1 MSPLIL
7 PGDPLFD
14 ATLGMVLPPSPL
26 STEVCFVARAGS
38 GILEPVTA
46 AQAREYLL
54 GGEYDERLAEI
65 DDEDQSWVAGNQSV
79 L

>member
-1 MSPLIL
+1 MLPLIL

-26 STEVCFVARAGS
+26 STEVCFVARVGS

-54 GGEYDERLAEI
+54 GGEYDERLSQL
-65 DDEDQSWVAGNQSV
+65 DDRDE
-79 L
+79 